1 MSTEGELSLL
11 SVCCDCGLGADMPA
25 TSPPATA
32 PATSAAPI
40 ETHQRIAALP
50 SFQGD
55 RDMHD
60 ALRKAGTRVLL
71 HIPVSRVGLAE
82 FTGSAESLD
91 ERSGAL
97 KSSVF
102 TTAFWLADVLEGQ
115 RAFAIMETNRD

>member
-1 MSTEGELSLL
+1 
-11 SVCCDCGLGADMPA
+11 
-25 TSPPATA
+25 
-32 PATSAAPI
+32 
-40 ETHQRIAALP
+40 
-50 SFQGD
+50 
-55 RDMHD
+55 MHD

-102 TTAFWLADVLEGQ
+102 TTCILAC
-115 RAFAIMETNRD
+115 